1 MEKFIQF
8 KNCIYFAKYSL
19 CNLKLSLITIEE
31 QFFLFESQQEEFT
44 LNNSD
49 PNEIYEIFK
58 NSYNQSTGQAWDY
71 NTFLSRAYDW
81 VFFGVKPT
89 VKNDEKAGFVAVRFQ
104 RSGIIKLTGVA
115 GNKRAILRGI
125 DLLSSKNMPV
135 WGGVS
140 SDIADMAKRKGFIVV
155 PKEVAQKI
163 GPFIPNFATDS
174 EGDVVANIT
183 GGIGVVKKV
192 LIVNQNYLNWLQKN
206 NPILFNQ
213 INNSGNELLN
223 TTNA

>member
-1 MEKFIQF
+1 
-8 KNCIYFAKYSL
+8 
-19 CNLKLSLITIEE
+19 
-31 QFFLFESQQEEFT
+31 
-44 LNNSD
+44 
-49 PNEIYEIFK
+49 
-58 NSYNQSTGQAWDY
+58 
-71 NTFLSRAYDW
+71 
-81 VFFGVKPT
+81 
-89 VKNDEKAGFVAVRFQ
+89 
-104 RSGIIKLTGVA
+104 
-115 GNKRAILRGI
+115 
-125 DLLSSKNMPV
+125 MPV

>member
-1 MEKFIQF
+1 MR
-8 KNCIYFAKYSL
+8 
-19 CNLKLSLITIEE
+19 
-31 QFFLFESQQEEFT
+31 FT
-44 LNNSD
+44 
-49 PNEIYEIFK
+49 
-58 NSYNQSTGQAWDY
+58 GHAWDY